1 MRWSGLRVLGAD
13 SADGDFLDAIEAAIS
28 SPLDSFFSQA
38 EEVDVTDV
46 LSNVDLRSDPSMAD
60 TSMAEVMASATA
72 IRRETTRA
80 AIYELDRK
88 CILLAR
94 KAYPM
99 VTRSALF
106 IVFFWFGFIKLLG
119 LSPATGLAMALTART
134 VGMAHFGLMFNSLAV
149 FECFI
154 GVLFLIPRA
163 VRIVLGLLCIHLA
176 VVCAPLVLVPGYTW
190 QEVMVPTMDGQY
202 IIKNLL
208 IIAAGIGLAAHAPAR
223 GKASTARSE

>member
-1 MRWSGLRVLGAD
+1 MLGAD
-13 SADGDFLDAIEAAIS
+13 TADGGFHGVIEAAIS
-28 SPLDSFFSQA
+28 SPLGSFVSQL
-38 EEVDVTDV
+38 EVVDVTDV
-46 LSNVDLRSDPSMAD
+46 LSDLGLRSDPSVANA
-60 TSMAEVMASATA
+60 SIAEVRASATA
-72 IRRETTRA
+72 VRRETTRA

-94 KAYPM
+94 KVYPM

-149 FECFI
+149 FECVI

-163 VRIVLGLLCIHLA
+163 VRIVLAMLCIHMA

-202 IIKNLL
+202 IIKNVL
-208 IIAAGIGLAAHAPAR
+208 IIAAAIGLAAHAPAR
-223 GKASTARSE
+223 GRASTARSG

>member
-1 MRWSGLRVLGAD
+1 MRLSGIWVLGAD
-13 SADGDFLDAIEAAIS
+13 TAGGGFHDVIEAAIS
-28 SPLDSFFSQA
+28 SPSVSCFSQP
-38 EEVDVTDV
+38 EVVDVTDV
-46 LSNVDLRSDPSMAD
+46 LSDVGLRGD
-60 TSMAEVMASATA
+60 TSMAGTSMADVQASATA

-94 KAYPM
+94 KVYPM

-106 IVFFWFGFIKLLG
+106 VVFFWFGIIKLLG

-134 VGMAHFGLMFNSLAV
+134 VGMAHFGVMFNSLAV
-149 FECFI
+149 FECVI

-163 VRIVLGLLCIHLA
+163 VRIVLALLCIHMA

-202 IIKNLL
+202 IIKNVL
-208 IIAAGIGLAAHAPAR
+208 IIAAAIGLAAHAPAR
-223 GKASTARSE
+223 GKASTVRSA

>member
-1 MRWSGLRVLGAD
+1 MLGAD
-13 SADGDFLDAIEAAIS
+13 TADGDFLDVIEAAIS
-28 SPLDSFFSQA
+28 SPLDSFFSQP
-38 EEVDVTDV
+38 EVVDVTDV
-46 LSNVDLRSDPSMAD
+46 LSNVDLRSDPSMSD
-60 TSMAEVMASATA
+60 TSMAEVKASATA

-106 IVFFWFGFIKLLG
+106 VVFFWFGLIKLLG
-119 LSPATGLAMALTART
+119 VSPATGMAMALTART
-134 VGMAHFGLMFNSLAV
+134 VGIAHFGLMFNSLAV
-149 FECFI
+149 FECVI

>member
-1 MRWSGLRVLGAD
+1 MLGAD
-13 SADGDFLDAIEAAIS
+13 TADGDFLDVIEAAIS

-106 IVFFWFGFIKLLG
+106 IVFFWFGFIKLLA
-119 LSPATGLAMALTART
+119 SAR
-134 VGMAHFGLMFNSLAV
+134 
-149 FECFI
+149 
-154 GVLFLIPRA
+154 R
-163 VRIVLGLLCIHLA
+163 
-176 VVCAPLVLVPGYTW
+176 PG
-190 QEVMVPTMDGQY
+190 
-202 IIKNLL
+202 
-208 IIAAGIGLAAHAPAR
+208 
-223 GKASTARSE
+223 

>member
-1 MRWSGLRVLGAD
+1 MLGAD
-13 SADGDFLDAIEAAIS
+13 TADGDFLDVIEAAIS

-46 LSNVDLRSDPSMAD
+46 LSNVDLRSDPSMADTSISD

-149 FECFI
+149 FDVSSAC
-154 GVLFLIPRA
+154 
-163 VRIVLGLLCIHLA
+163 C
-176 VVCAPLVLVPGYTW
+176 
-190 QEVMVPTMDGQY
+190 
-202 IIKNLL
+202 
-208 IIAAGIGLAAHAPAR
+208 
-223 GKASTARSE
+223 S

>member
-1 MRWSGLRVLGAD
+1 
-13 SADGDFLDAIEAAIS
+13 
-28 SPLDSFFSQA
+28 
-38 EEVDVTDV
+38 
-46 LSNVDLRSDPSMAD
+46 
-60 TSMAEVMASATA
+60 
-72 IRRETTRA
+72 
-80 AIYELDRK
+80 
-88 CILLAR
+88 
-94 KAYPM
+94 
-99 VTRSALF
+99 
-106 IVFFWFGFIKLLG
+106 
-119 LSPATGLAMALTART
+119 
-134 VGMAHFGLMFNSLAV
+134 MAHFGLMFNSLAV
-149 FECFI
+149 FECVI